1 MVDFIFAI
9 GVARPEAMLLKTES
23 TAVLM
28 AFTTLVTVLFIA
40 FHAVLIALLI
50 VPSTEEM
57 AELIALHTVL
67 MTFLMAFMTVEI
79 AVDIAFHTV
88 VTVFFIPS
96 NIGERK
102 LTMAF
107 HMFVITDL
115 MLSITSLTMIWMAMK
130 IVSNRY
136 PKAVISGSKKV

>member
-1 MVDFIFAI
+1 M
-9 GVARPEAMLLKTES
+9 LKTES

-40 FHAVLIALLI
+40 FHAVLIADLI
-50 VPSTEEM
+50 VPSTEEI
-57 AELIALHTVL
+57 AELIAVHTVL
-67 MTFLMAFMTVEI
+67 ITFLMAFMTVEI

-96 NIGERK
+96 SIGERK
-102 LTMAF
+102 ETIAF
-107 HMFVITDL
+107 HTVVITDL
-115 MLSITSLTMIWMAMK
+115 MLSITSLTIIWIAMK

-136 PKAVISGSKKV
+136 PKAVIKGSKNV